1 MKLRWMIPLFWSTVT
16 TVFVLFLFVVIGRF
30 LIFTDLYQV
39 SLSRLLVFINRNI
52 GYPNMYVI
60 TAVPVFI
67 VALIYFFTRDKRIR
81 SENYLMKI
89 AENVRRIAAGDFN
102 HKVPV
107 ENIGEWGNMA
117 ANINRFVDQL
127 NTSIAEERRAEQT
140 KNELITNVSHDL
152 RTPLTSITG
161 YLGLIEQDR
170 YRDEVEL
177 RYYVTLA
184 YEESERMNQLIQDL
198 FEYTRLRNNEMK
210 INKEKIN
217 LVEMLYQMSEQ
228 FRLQLAEAGIE
239 LRMSLADPML
249 AVMADGNK
257 LRRVFENLVTNAIK
271 YGYDGRYLDI
281 IGHKENG
288 IITIDIINYGE
299 PIPQSALPHIFER
312 FYRVE
317 KSRATDTG
325 GSGLGLAIAKQIVE
339 LHGGTIAATS
349 TPEHT
354 AFTVRMSE
362 VQGR

>member
-1 MKLRWMIPLFWSTVT
+1 MTILVLFILVLLVRFLYITDLNQMSLGR
-16 TVFVLFLFVVIGRF
+16 VFVFL
-30 LIFTDLYQV
+30 
-39 SLSRLLVFINRNI
+39 NRVI
-52 GYPNMYVI
+52 GYPTMYIV
-60 TAVPVFI
+60 TAIPVFFLAAFI
-67 VALIYFFTRDKRIR
+67 FFTRDKRLR
-81 SENYLMKI
+81 TERYLTDI
-89 AENVRRIAAGDFN
+89 ADNVSKIAAGNFH

-107 ENIGEWGNMA
+107 EQIGELGDMA

-127 NTSIAEERRAEQT
+127 NTAMAEERKAEQT

-177 RYYVTLA
+177 RYYVSLA
-184 YEESERMNQLIQDL
+184 YEESERMSQLIQDL

-210 INKEKIN
+210 IHLAKIN
-217 LVEMLYQMSEQ
+217 LVEMLHQMSEQ
-228 FRLQLAEAGIE
+228 FRHHMEQEGIE
-239 LRMSLADPML
+239 MRMAFPETQL

-271 YGYDGRYLDI
+271 YGQDGKFLDI
-281 IGHKENG
+281 TGRKEQG
-288 IITIDIINYGE
+288 IVTIEIINYGE

-317 KSRATDTG
+317 KSRATDRG

-339 LHGGTIAATS
+339 VHGGVIEATS
-349 TPEHT
+349 SPER
-354 AFTVRMSE
+354 TVFSIRMHEAQSH
-362 VQGR
+362 